1 MESAAGKRRL
11 SKKERKDRKKRDPAP
26 TDGGGTAIPSRSSA
40 DEPRKKKRKKKHP
53 VASSTLSVTGSTSKG
68 TARTVYQDFMLL
80 DDGLDTPTKLFELAN
95 IPVVGYR
102 CTTKAMR
109 TGQPKTEGKG
119 GTRGGG
125 EEDTVVWIRQDPSV
139 VECTGGVLWE
149 TAFLLSSFLLN
160 DEEHSPILLGQA
172 AGAGAGAGAAAA
184 GGSVPVPTVL
194 ELGAGCGLVGLAS
207 AEAGCTV
214 CTTEAPP
221 AMDNLRYNVQANMGL
236 VDASGGQVSAVPLSW
251 GSAADAAAVR
261 KGHGAATFDLI
272 VGTDVVFNVELVAP
286 LLATMREF
294 SHVGTKTLLCLQE
307 RCAAAHKE
315 LLATAPDHFEVR
327 DLSSRLPL
335 LEGCAYAQELE
346 CHLFEFTLKRPKAF

>member
-1 MESAAGKRRL
+1 MESATGKRRL
-11 SKKERKDRKKRDPAP
+11 SKKERKDKKKRGPAP
-26 TDGGGTAIPSRSSA
+26 RDGSSAAIPSRSSA

-53 VASSTLSVTGSTSKG
+53 VASSTLSVAGSTSKG
-68 TARTVYQDFMLL
+68 TAVYQDFMLL

-102 CTTKAMR
+102 CTSKAMR
-109 TGQPKTEGKG
+109 TGHPETEGMGKA
-119 GTRGGG
+119 REGG
-125 EEDTVVWIRQDPSV
+125 EEASVVWIRQDPSV

-149 TAFLLSSFLLN
+149 TAFLLASFLLN

-172 AGAGAGAGAAAA
+172 ARARAGAGAGAAAAA

-221 AMDNLRYNVQANMGL
+221 AMDNLRYNVQANMDL
-236 VDASGGQVSAVPLSW
+236 VDASGGQVSAMPLSW

-261 KGHGAATFDLI
+261 NGYGTATFDLI

-294 SHVGTKTLLCLQE
+294 SHVGTKNVAVSPRT
-307 RCAAAHKE
+307 
-315 LLATAPDHFEVR
+315 VR
-327 DLSSRLPL
+327 SSTQGAVGNRAGSL
-335 LEGCAYAQELE
+335 
-346 CHLFEFTLKRPKAF
+346 